1 MCGIVGAVAE
11 RNISNILLEGL
22 KRLEYRG
29 YDSAGLTVIRQIEQ
43 AGKVAYE
50 LRRERQV
57 GKVQELVNA
66 VEQNPE
72 YFEGKIGI
80 AHTRWATHGEPAQHN
95 AHPHVS
101 GKVAVVH
108 NGIVENFEPLKE
120 ELIAKGYTFTSQTDT
135 EVVAHLIADAYAQT
149 NDLFKAVELVIPRLH
164 GAFALGILHV
174 DNPEQLITVRLGSP
188 LVIGV
193 GIGENFIA
201 SDQLA
206 LLPVTNRFMYLEE
219 GDIALI
225 TRDTISVF
233 ADGKPVSR
241 PIKELDAEQH
251 NASKGEFKHYMLKEI
266 YEQPDA
272 VARTVEMGVN
282 YQGFKAD
289 FFTRHEPLLSKVR
302 HIQVLASGTSY
313 HAGLVAKYWF
323 EGLTKLP
330 CSVEV
335 ASEYRYRVPVVVD
348 NTLMVCISQSGET
361 ADTLSALRDIQRRS
375 KAGEVNGFSS
385 LALCNVAT
393 SSLVRETDMFLPTLA
408 GVEIGVASTK
418 AFTTQLAALM
428 LLVLKIGRVQ
438 SRIDDA
444 TFTTIVTELHNLSGQ
459 LYSCLSLDSAIAEL
473 SNKFE
478 DKKSTLFLGRGL
490 QFPIALEGALKLK
503 EISYIHAEG
512 YAAGELKHGPLALVD
527 KDMPIVVLAPKDSML
542 DKLRANM
549 QEVHAR
555 HGELFVFAGENTQIE
570 SDERQH
576 VIQVPDVHELLA
588 PIVYSVPV
596 QLLSYHVAVMRGTDV
611 DQPRNLAK
619 SVTVE

>member
-11 RNISNILLEGL
+11 RNISSVLLEGL

-29 YDSAGLTVIRQIEQ
+29 YDSAGLTVIRQ
-43 AGKVAYE
+43 GE
-50 LRRERQV
+50 LHRERQV
-57 GKVQELVNA
+57 GKVQALVDA
-66 VEQNPE
+66 VKNDSEN
-72 YFEGKIGI
+72 FKGNIGI

-108 NGIVENFEPLKE
+108 NGIVENYGPLKE
-120 ELIAKGYTFTSQTDT
+120 ELMEKGYAFTSETDT
-135 EVVAHLIADAYAQT
+135 EVVAHLVAEAYKET
-149 NDLFKAVELVIPRLH
+149 NDLLKAVEKIVPLLH
-164 GAFALGILHV
+164 GAFALGVVHV
-174 DNPEQLITVRLGSP
+174 DNPDELITVRLGSP

-219 GDIALI
+219 GDIAVI
-225 TRDTISVF
+225 KRDSIQVF
-233 ADGKPVSR
+233 ADGQPVER
-241 PIKELDAEQH
+241 AITELDAKNH
-251 NASKGEFKHYMLKEI
+251 NADKGEFKHYMLKEI

-272 VARTVEMGVN
+272 VARTVEMGAGDKDLKEEFL
-282 YQGFKAD
+282 Q
-289 FFTRHEPLLSKVR
+289 RHEEALAKVR
-302 HIQVLASGTSY
+302 NIQVLACGTSY
-313 HAGLVAKYWF
+313 HAGLIAKYWF
-323 EGLTKLP
+323 ENLTRLP

-335 ASEYRYRVPVVVD
+335 ASEFRYRNPVVVD
-348 NTLMVCISQSGET
+348 DTLVVCLSQSGET
-361 ADTLSALRDIQRRS
+361 ADTLSALRETQRRA
-375 KAGEVNGFSS
+375 KAGEIKGLTTLSV
-385 LALCNVAT
+385 CNVAT
-393 SSLVRETDMFLPTLA
+393 SSLVRETDIFIPTLA

-428 LLVLKIGRVQ
+428 LLVLKVGKVQ
-438 SRIDDA
+438 KRMESEQL
-444 TFTTIVTELHNLSGQ
+444 TEIVTELHKLKGLLDRSLNLDQ
-459 LYSCLSLDSAIAEL
+459 AIEAM
-473 SNKFE
+473 SQKFE
-478 DKKSTLFLGRGL
+478 AKQSTLFLGRGV
-490 QFPIALEGALKLK
+490 QFPLALEGALKLK

-542 DKLRANM
+542 DKLKANM

-555 HGELFVFAGENTQIE
+555 HGELFVFASESSQLV
-570 SDERQH
+570 SDERLH
-576 VIQVPDVHELLA
+576 VIHVPDVNEHLA

-596 QLLSYHVAVMRGTDV
+596 QFLSYHVAVMRGTDV